1 MSPGRLRV
9 GLPRAS
15 WDCTGLGIRE
25 SVPTEEKWHKKS
37 RQGMCGAVTVKC
49 QPWALLVTGTVLG
62 SDANPY
68 LTALTD
74 NLYTQFCMGTMKT
87 IRREKG

>member
-1 MSPGRLRV
+1 MVGGPENLSPEKLRV
-9 GLPRAS
+9 GLLRAS
-15 WDCTGLGIRE
+15 WECTGLGIGE

-37 RQGMCGAVTVKC
+37 RQGMCQWSGAVTVKC

-68 LTALTD
+68 LTALTTFA
-74 NLYTQFCMGTMKT
+74 LSFA
-87 IRREKG
+87 